1 VDVDAKPVIVKKSDV
16 ESVVSSKISQMPL
29 GLIDSLNENEL
40 RDLMAYVM
48 SAGDRKA
55 KVYRD

>member
-1 VDVDAKPVIVKKSDV
+1 
-16 ESVVSSKISQMPL
+16 MPI

-40 RDLMAYVM
+40 RDLMAYIM